1 MYKPNLIK
9 NKYMDTANIAKFD
22 PTTAQLNEMVAVTV
36 GITSVDF
43 ADKTQ
48 MDFLRSSRIE
58 LKNTRVK
65 IEKFGKGQR
74 EEALAYQKA
83 VIAKEKELIAIIA
96 PEEDRLSKIEDE
108 AKAAEIR
115 ASRIESLPERKER
128 LAAIGDDVVATDD
141 DILAMDG
148 IYFEAYFN
156 ERVGNKNE
164 ATRLAME
171 AQAETHRIATAHA
184 AAIEAEKTRVA
195 QEVEAK
201 KLATERAEIDAV
213 RLANEKEAARLASE
227 KDARERE
234 EKARIEERARAEAD
248 AKAKEEARI
257 AAEVKAAEDAKKAE
271 AEAKAK
277 AEAEAKHREKQA
289 AYMAFRDLHGMT
301 LANKADFKEEVGT
314 DGSVTLWKKLGVFTH
329 KV

>member
-1 MYKPNLIK
+1 
-9 NKYMDTANIAKFD
+9 MDTSNIAKFD
-22 PTTAQLNEMVAVTV
+22 PTTAQLNEMVNVTA

-43 ADKTQ
+43 TNKTQ
-48 MDFLRSSRIE
+48 MEFLRASRIE

-96 PEEDRLSKIEDE
+96 PEEDRLSKIEDD

-115 ASRIESLPERKER
+115 ASRLESLPERKER
-128 LAAIGDDVVATDD
+128 LVAIGDEIVIEDD
-141 DILAMDG
+141 ALLAMDG

-164 ATRLAME
+164 AVRVAME
-171 AQAETHRIATAHA
+171 AQAETHRIETARL

-195 QEVEAK
+195 QEAEAK
-201 KLATERAEIDAV
+201 KLAAERAEIDAV

-227 KDARERE
+227 KEARERE
-234 EKARIEERARAEAD
+234 EKARIEERARAEAE

-257 AAEVKAAEDAKKAE
+257 ANEKKMAEEIQRAE
-271 AEAKAK
+271 ADAKAK

-289 AYMAFRDLHGMT
+289 AYQAFRAQHGMT
-301 LANKADFKEEVGT
+301 AENKADFKEEVGT
-314 DGSVTLWKKLGVFTH
+314 DGTVTLYKKLGVFTH